1 MKNLQKGFTL
11 IELMI
16 VVAIIGILAA
26 VAIPAYS
33 DYTKKAK
40 ATEIVQGTAALKTAV
55 EICINDQGFGNGIGI
70 ANCGGGGTLPDG
82 SNNGV
87 PGDIYATGCD
97 LVVDGSCTTP
107 IGGTKN
113 TSARVTADN
122 GTITAVATTTL
133 AGKTDPT
140 KGLIYRLV
148 PTVGTGGVAW
158 TAGGS
163 CVTDALCK

>member
-1 MKNLQKGFTL
+1 MKNTQKGFTL

-40 ATEIVQGTAALKTAV
+40 ATELVQGTAALKTAV
-55 EICINDQGFGNGIGI
+55 EICVNDQGFGNGDTV

-87 PGDIYATGCD
+87 PGDIYSTGCTTA
-97 LVVDGSCTTP
+97 DGTCTAA

-113 TSARVTADN
+113 TAARVTADN
-122 GTITAVATTTL
+122 GTITAAAITALDAKSTPGT
-133 AGKTDPT
+133 
-140 KGLIYRLV
+140 GLIYTLT
-148 PTVGTGGVAW
+148 PTVGTGGIAW

-163 CVTDALCK
+163 CVADALCK